1 LTALD
6 QCAAQ
11 LGAMLR
17 AFREWGGA
25 SQPSLAIVDWAGL
38 PTATEFEML
47 RELFLR
53 QGLPTVI
60 VTPEQLDYRGG
71 QLYADGTAVNLV
83 LKRLLTSELIDSAS
97 DAYHLIRRAYLDRA
111 FCSVN
116 SFRAKLLDRKM
127 SFALLSDE
135 RYASL
140 YAARPGGHRAARAV
154 DASRRGRFDKSA
166 RAGDS
171 RPARL
176 PMHPSAGTGAQTQRR
191 LRRQGVVL
199 GWVVDDH
206 EWDQAVEVA
215 MTQSYVVQES
225 VPIPKETF
233 PVVLGADVHLL
244 DLSVDLDPYL
254 FRGQVGGCLTRLS
267 SSALLNVTAGT
278 GSVAPTYIVEGP
290 V

>member
-1 LTALD
+1 
-6 QCAAQ
+6 
-11 LGAMLR
+11 
-17 AFREWGGA
+17 
-25 SQPSLAIVDWAGL
+25 
-38 PTATEFEML
+38 
-47 RELFLR
+47 
-53 QGLPTVI
+53 
-60 VTPEQLDYRGG
+60 
-71 QLYADGTAVNLV
+71 
-83 LKRLLTSELIDSAS
+83 
-97 DAYHLIRRAYLDRA
+97 
-111 FCSVN
+111 
-116 SFRAKLLDRKM
+116 
-127 SFALLSDE
+127 
-135 RYASL
+135 
-140 YAARPGGHRAARAV
+140 
-154 DASRRGRFDKSA
+154 
-166 RAGDS
+166 
-171 RPARL
+171 
-176 PMHPSAGTGAQTQRR
+176 
-191 LRRQGVVL
+191 VL